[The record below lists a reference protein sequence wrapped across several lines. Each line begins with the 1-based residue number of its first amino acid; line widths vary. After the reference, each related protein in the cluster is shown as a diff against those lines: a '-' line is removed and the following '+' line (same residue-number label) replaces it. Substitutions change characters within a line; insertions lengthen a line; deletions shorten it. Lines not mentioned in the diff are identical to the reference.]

1 MRKNLILWVLVLAM
15 GLSACGGAGA
25 ETTVPTTLPRETVP
39 TTVAPE
45 AETTEPVPT
54 ETLPTEPVP
63 TEPIPV
69 ETEPAETV
77 PEAVLLPLTEET
89 VEFLFMSGAGGWS
102 TQLSLNRDGSFTG
115 EFHDSEMGDRTE
127 EYPNGSVYICN
138 FSGVFTDIRQVS
150 EYAYAM
156 TLTDLQTEHQEG
168 EEWIEDEIRYI
179 ASGPYGLEESTEFVL
194 YLPDAPL
201 DQMSEVFLFWWPYRY
216 EQAENPRD
224 TLDCFGIL
232 NVEMEHGFFN
242 VT

>member
-1 MRKNLILWVLVLAM
+1 MRKKLILWMLVLAM

-25 ETTVPTTLPRETVP
+25 ETTVPTTLT
-39 TTVAPE
+39 PE

-54 ETLPTEPVP
+54 ETLSTEPVP
-63 TEPIPV
+63 TETIPV
-69 ETEPAETV
+69 ETV
-77 PEAVLLPLTEET
+77 PEAVQLPLAEET
-89 VEFLFMSGAGGWS
+89 VEFLFMSGAGAWS

-115 EFHDSEMGDRTE
+115 VFHDSEMGDRAE

-179 ASGPYGLEESTEFVL
+179 ASGPYGLEGGTEFVL

-201 DQMSEVFLFWWPYRY
+201 DQMSEVFLFWWPHRY

-232 NVEMEHGFFN
+232 NVEMEHGFFD

>member
-25 ETTVPTTLPRETVP
+25 ETTVPTTLPQETVP

-54 ETLPTEPVP
+54 ET
-63 TEPIPV
+63 IPV
-69 ETEPAETV
+69 ETV
-77 PEAVLLPLTEET
+77 PEAVQLPLAEET
-89 VEFLFMSGAGGWS
+89 VEFLFMSGAGAWS

-115 EFHDSEMGDRTE
+115 VFHDSEMGDRAE

-138 FSGVFTDIRQVS
+138 FSGVFTDIRQIS

-179 ASGPYGLEESTEFVL
+179 ASGPYGLEGGTEFVL

-201 DQMSEVFLFWWPYRY
+201 DQMSEVFLFWWPHRY

-232 NVEMEHGFFN
+232 NVEMEHGFFD

>member
-1 MRKNLILWVLVLAM
+1 MRRKLILWMLVLAM

-25 ETTVPTTLPRETVP
+25 ETTVPTTV
-39 TTVAPE
+39 VPE

-54 ETLPTEPVP
+54 ETVP

-77 PEAVLLPLTEET
+77 PEAVQLPLTEET
-89 VEFLFMSGAGGWS
+89 VEFLFTSGAGAWS

-115 EFHDSEMGDRTE
+115 VFHDSEMGDRTE

-156 TLTDLQTEHQEG
+156 NLTDLQTEHQEG

-216 EQAENPRD
+216 EQEENPRD

-232 NVEMEHGFFN
+232 NVEMEHGFFD

>member
-1 MRKNLILWVLVLAM
+1 MRRNLILWVLVLAM

-25 ETTVPTTLPRETVP
+25 ETTVPTTLT
-39 TTVAPE
+39 PE

-54 ETLPTEPVP
+54 ETLS
-63 TEPIPV
+63 
-69 ETEPAETV
+69 TEPAPTETIPVETV
-77 PEAVLLPLTEET
+77 PEAVQLPLKEET

-224 TLDCFGIL
+224 TLECFGIL

>member
-25 ETTVPTTLPRETVP
+25 ETTVPTTLPQTVP

-54 ETLPTEPVP
+54 ET
-63 TEPIPV
+63 IPV
-69 ETEPAETV
+69 ETV
-77 PEAVLLPLTEET
+77 PEAVQLPLAEET
-89 VEFLFMSGAGGWS
+89 VEFLFMSGAGAWS

-115 EFHDSEMGDRTE
+115 VFHDSEMGDRAE

-138 FSGVFTDIRQVS
+138 FSGVFTDIHQVS

-156 TLTDLQTEHQEG
+156 TLADLQTEHQEG
-168 EEWIEDEIRYI
+168 EEWIEEEIRYI
-179 ASGPYGLEESTEFVL
+179 ASGPYGLEGGTEFVL

-201 DQMSEVFLFWWPYRY
+201 DQMSEVFLFWWPHRY

-232 NVEMEHGFFN
+232 NVEMEHGFFD

>member
-1 MRKNLILWVLVLAM
+1 MKRNLILWMLVLVM
-15 GLSACGGAGA
+15 GLSACGGAVA
-25 ETTVPTTLPRETVP
+25 ETTVPTTV
-39 TTVAPE
+39 VPE

-54 ETLPTEPVP
+54 ETAP

-77 PEAVLLPLTEET
+77 PEAVQLPLAEET
-89 VEFLFMSGAGGWS
+89 VEFLFTSGAGAWS
-102 TQLSLNRDGSFTG
+102 TQMSLNRDGSFTG
-115 EFHDSEMGDRTE
+115 VFHDSEMGDRAE

-138 FSGVFTDIRQVS
+138 FSGVFTDIRQIS

-156 TLTDLQTEHQEG
+156 TLTDIQTEYQEG

-194 YLPDAPL
+194 YLPDTPL
-201 DQMSEVFLFWWPYRY
+201 DQMSEVFLFWWPHRY
-216 EQAENPRD
+216 EQTENPRD

>member
-1 MRKNLILWVLVLAM
+1 MRKNLILWMLVLAM

-25 ETTVPTTLPRETVP
+25 ETTVPTTLT
-39 TTVAPE
+39 PE
-45 AETTEPVPT
+45 AETTEPVPN
-54 ETLPTEPVP
+54 ETLSTEPVP
-63 TEPIPV
+63 TETIPV
-69 ETEPAETV
+69 ETV
-77 PEAVLLPLTEET
+77 PEAVQLPLAEET
-89 VEFLFMSGAGGWS
+89 VEFLFMSGAGAWS

-115 EFHDSEMGDRTE
+115 VFHDSEMGDRAE

-179 ASGPYGLEESTEFVL
+179 ASGPYGLEGGTEFVL

-201 DQMSEVFLFWWPYRY
+201 DQMSEVFLFWWPHRY

-232 NVEMEHGFFN
+232 NVEMEHGFFD

>member
-1 MRKNLILWVLVLAM
+1 MLVLAV

-25 ETTVPTTLPRETVP
+25 ETTVPTTVVPET
-39 TTVAPE
+39 
-45 AETTEPVPT
+45 ETTEPVPT
-54 ETLPTEPVP
+54 EPAP

-77 PEAVLLPLTEET
+77 PEAVQLPLADET
-89 VEFLFMSGAGGWS
+89 VEFLFTSGAGGWS

-150 EYAYAM
+150 EYAYSM
-156 TLTDLQTEHQEG
+156 TLTDIQTEHQEG

-194 YLPDAPL
+194 YLPHTPL

-232 NVEMEHGFFN
+232 NVEMEHGFFD

>member
-1 MRKNLILWVLVLAM
+1 MKRNLILWMLVLVM

-25 ETTVPTTLPRETVP
+25 ETTVPTTV
-39 TTVAPE
+39 VPE

-54 ETLPTEPVP
+54 ETAP

-77 PEAVLLPLTEET
+77 PEAVQLPLAEET
-89 VEFLFMSGAGGWS
+89 VEFLFTSGAGAWS

-115 EFHDSEMGDRTE
+115 VFHDSEMGDRAE

-156 TLTDLQTEHQEG
+156 TLTDIQTEYQEG

-201 DQMSEVFLFWWPYRY
+201 DQMSEVFLFWWPHRY
-216 EQAENPRD
+216 EQTENPRD

>member
-1 MRKNLILWVLVLAM
+1 MRRNLFVWVLVLAM

-25 ETTVPTTLPRETVP
+25 ETTVPITLP
-39 TTVAPE
+39 TTVVPE
-45 AETTEPVPT
+45 AETTEPVAT
-54 ETLPTEPVP
+54 ETVP

-77 PEAVLLPLTEET
+77 PEAVQLPLADET
-89 VEFLFMSGAGGWS
+89 VEFLFTSGAGAWG

-115 EFHDSEMGDRTE
+115 EFHDSEMGDRAE

-138 FSGVFTDIRQVS
+138 FSGVFTDIRQIS

-156 TLTDLQTEHQEG
+156 TLTDIQTEHQEG

-232 NVEMEHGFFN
+232 NVEMEHGFFDL
-242 VT
+242 T

>member
-1 MRKNLILWVLVLAM
+1 MRRNLILWMLVLAM

-25 ETTVPTTLPRETVP
+25 ETTVPTTLT
-39 TTVAPE
+39 PE

-54 ETLPTEPVP
+54 ETLSTEPVP
-63 TEPIPV
+63 TETIPV
-69 ETEPAETV
+69 ETV
-77 PEAVLLPLTEET
+77 PEAVQLPLEEET
-89 VEFLFMSGAGGWS
+89 VEFLFMSGAGAWS

-115 EFHDSEMGDRTE
+115 VFHDSEMGDRAE

-156 TLTDLQTEHQEG
+156 TLADLQTEHQEG

-179 ASGPYGLEESTEFVL
+179 ASGPYGLEGGTEFVL

-201 DQMSEVFLFWWPYRY
+201 DQMSEVFLFWWPHRY

-232 NVEMEHGFFN
+232 NVEMEHGFFD